1 MNRYIL
7 AGVLVAVAAMLG
19 AGLDNLVSRV
29 RNLIPSS
36 STVAPGVTPTSQAGR
51 VVQTQSR
58 ATGIA
63 PAEAFDQER
72 SMVQGTN
79 IPTETIPPVEI
90 RPQDANVIPRTTE
103 IAPNDAFTG
112 DLDAIR
118 PELIQP
124 GVPEQPDSDQDL
136 DSIPALW

>member
-7 AGVLVAVAAMLG
+7 AGFLVAIAAMLG
-19 AGLDNLVSRV
+19 SGLDNLVNRV
-29 RNLIPSS
+29 RNPIPSS
-36 STVAPGVTPTSQAGR
+36 PTAAPGVTPTSQAGR
-51 VVQTQSR
+51 VVQPQNR

-63 PAEAFDQER
+63 PTEAFDQGR
-72 SMVQGTN
+72 SMVRGTN

-90 RPQDANVIPRTTE
+90 RPQDANVIPRTTD

-112 DLDAIR
+112 DLDTIR

-124 GVPEQPDSDQDL
+124 GIPEQPGSDQDL